1 MSENSKSTKELIL
14 EGMQKRKQEALK
26 HVLEEI
32 SPKENIGI
40 PTNYFAGQ
48 IYFWQ
53 ENNTYHAETKLDE
66 NFNVVKNED
75 SCNKCLTFS
84 HIMNGLNSAELLEF
98 HIPNFME
105 IIFY

>member
-40 PTNYFAGQ
+40 PMQ
-48 IYFWQ
+48 
-53 ENNTYHAETKLDE
+53 KL
-66 NFNVVKNED
+66 N
-75 SCNKCLTFS
+75 
-84 HIMNGLNSAELLEF
+84 
-98 HIPNFME
+98 
-105 IIFY
+105 